1 MQNNKNPNIQV
12 MEISGD
18 IQYDFLNQMVDA
30 NMDFEDVLISE
41 NETDSVESELQAIKF
56 YLEGVAYTPI
66 AIFGILGRFVDK
78 NGLFQ
83 YPYFSPYD

>member
-1 MQNNKNPNIQV
+1 

-18 IQYDFLNQMVDA
+18 ILYDFLNQMVDA
-30 NMDFEDVLISE
+30 NMDFESVQISE
-41 NETDSVESELQAIKF
+41 NETDSVESELQTIKF

-78 NGLFQ
+78 YGL
-83 YPYFSPYD
+83 S